1 MVKLWHIIK
10 HEYTRHVFS
19 KRFLISL
26 LSLPAL
32 IVAMMGVSF
41 IISRIMI
48 DTTPVGY
55 VDNSGVLENASREA
69 QEDEFFNPQIEFQ
82 AYQSE
87 EQAQSDLENSLI
99 QAYYVLPQSY
109 PDQTNIQLVYLEEPA
124 SEIQG
129 QFEDF
134 VNHNLTMFDDLSP
147 QVRDRLADGSV
158 FTLVAMDGS
167 RQMRQDQWYLIV
179 VPIVAGIMFT
189 VVILTSGGYLM
200 QAIVE
205 EKENRT
211 MEIVITSVSPSQL
224 MIGKII
230 GDIGIGLTQL
240 VVWLVFVWMGLKVG
254 GLFWPILQDIS
265 LRSSNIGMM
274 VLILLPAFVMVA
286 AFMAAIGATVTEMQ
300 EAQQVQGLIILP
312 MMIPYYIST
321 TIMNNPNGLLAVAL
335 SFFPITAPI
344 TLIMRMAFTVV
355 PIWQIIIIIIIL
367 CCFAGIAMWF
377 AGKAF
382 RMGMLRYGKR
392 LSLKEVFGRHEEA

>member
-1 MVKLWHIIK
+1 
-10 HEYTRHVFS
+10 
-19 KRFLISL
+19 
-26 LSLPAL
+26 
-32 IVAMMGVSF
+32 
-41 IISRIMI
+41 
-48 DTTPVGY
+48 
-55 VDNSGVLENASREA
+55 
-69 QEDEFFNPQIEFQ
+69 
-82 AYQSE
+82 
-87 EQAQSDLENSLI
+87 
-99 QAYYVLPQSY
+99 
-109 PDQTNIQLVYLEEPA
+109 LVYLEEPA